1 MRWTKLQQ
9 GLRILAVGSV
19 LVSVLVLA
27 ACGGGKSPT
36 GPGPNPAPG
45 NDGITGDYALARI
58 GFVSLPAYLTIEDC
72 DPTRFTGGGMR
83 FYDDGTWEFAVA
95 IQDDF
100 GDTRFDNAGSYEQQ
114 GGALWFESDYG
125 ESFQGTIDQDGVI
138 AIDYDYCQN
147 GQTDIQLVFAR

>member
-1 MRWTKLQQ
+1 
-9 GLRILAVGSV
+9 
-19 LVSVLVLA
+19 
-27 ACGGGKSPT
+27 
-36 GPGPNPAPG
+36 
-45 NDGITGDYALARI
+45 
-58 GFVSLPAYLTIEDC
+58 
-72 DPTRFTGGGMR
+72 MR

-95 IQDDF
+95 IQNDF